1 MFNGTNDVINDLIAK
16 DVIKLIDRI
25 ELVMCKKYLKELNIK
40 GYSKLKAEEI
50 RKFLVD
56 ELKKQ
61 NIEYI
66 LKIYNENKIRLDM
79 FKYEVC
85 DTLELSN
92 YKFNKK
98 KNNFTISGIQ
108 SIRAGGKTQKCN
120 KYCRIEI
127 YKAKL
132 EV

>member
-1 MFNGTNDVINDLIAK
+1 MLNDINCTINDLVVK
-16 DVIKLIDRI
+16 DVIRLIDRI
-25 ELVMCKKYLKELNIK
+25 EIIMCKKYLKELNIR
-40 GYSKLKAEEI
+40 GYSKLKAVEI
-50 RKFLVD
+50 RKLLAD

-66 LKIYNENKIRLDM
+66 LKIYNENKIKLDM

-85 DTLELSN
+85 DTLKLSN
-92 YKFNKK
+92 YKFDKE
-98 KNNFTISGIQ
+98 KNNFSVSGVQ

-132 EV
+132 GV

>member
-1 MFNGTNDVINDLIAK
+1 MFNDINCIINDLVAK
-16 DVIKLIDRI
+16 DVIRLIDRI
-25 ELVMCKKYLKELNIK
+25 ELVMCKKYLKELNIR

-50 RKFLVD
+50 RKLLAD

-66 LKIYNENKIRLDM
+66 LKIYNENKIKLDM

-85 DTLELSN
+85 DILKLSN
-92 YKFNKK
+92 YKFDKE
-98 KNNFTISGIQ
+98 KNSFSVSGIQ
-108 SIRAGGKTQKCN
+108 SIRAGGKTQKYN

-127 YKAKL
+127 YKVKL
-132 EV
+132 GA